1 MNAQLMISLMPFLQS
16 THRNVSLKH
25 LSQRLWQYLR
35 GLSWGVFA
43 SALIAYLAIELGKI
57 AWLQTHGLSALTLA
71 IVLGMLLGNTV
82 YPKIAAHAG
91 SGVTFS
97 KQSLLR
103 VGIIFYGF
111 RLTMHD
117 IGHVGLAGVL
127 IDASVLT
134 STFALAWFLGTR
146 ILKLDR
152 NTALLIGAGS
162 SICGAAAVMA
172 TEPIVRGKAE
182 QVTVAISTVVLFG
195 TLAIFLYP
203 ALYDLNMLWGFIPAG
218 SRAYGIFAGS
228 TIHEVA
234 QVVAA
239 AHSIGSDAADTAVI
253 AKMVRVMMLAPFLI
267 GLSVFLAR
275 EKNRSGGMNKSRKE
289 SADNDV
295 QPKKSKLT
303 IPWFA
308 FAFVA
313 VVVLN
318 SFAWLPQSV
327 IDIAVATDTTMLAM
341 AMAALGLTTD
351 VSAVRQAGIKPLLL
365 GATLFAW
372 LIAGGAAI
380 NTVITA
386 LVH

>member
-1 MNAQLMISLMPFLQS
+1 MTNLMSFLQS

-253 AKMVRVMMLAPFLI
+253 AKMVRVIMLAPFLI

>member
-1 MNAQLMISLMPFLQS
+1 
-16 THRNVSLKH
+16 
-25 LSQRLWQYLR
+25 
-35 GLSWGVFA
+35 
-43 SALIAYLAIELGKI
+43 LIAYLAIELGKI

>member
-1 MNAQLMISLMPFLQS
+1 MTNLMSFLQS